1 MSGYRFHDEAEAA
14 QLAAIAEAEG
24 TRRREPNGHG
34 AAAAS
39 NFPTILVKAGE
50 RYLAADAGLKALH
63 AAGTPFYQR
72 DRALVR
78 VCEVKARSTS
88 GEVILVPGIATVT
101 PAILDRALGQA
112 AAWQRFDPKTKN
124 LVRTDPPAASRQPD
138 PRHGRRLALSAAGG
152 SDWLPHAAS
161 GRQPARQR
169 RI

>member
-88 GEVILVPGIATVT
+88 GEVILVPGH
-101 PAILDRALGQA
+101 
-112 AAWQRFDPKTKN
+112 
-124 LVRTDPPAASRQPD
+124 
-138 PRHGRRLALSAAGG
+138 RHGDARYSRSRAWSGGGLAALRSENEKFGPHRSARG
-152 SDWLPHAAS
+152 
-161 GRQPARQR
+161 
-169 RI
+169 